1 MASLQDQLL
10 KAGLADKAS
19 AKQARADKR
28 KKQKQKNK
36 QKQPVVDEATIA
48 AQQAAEEKKAR
59 SRELNQLQQ
68 QEREKRS
75 IIAQVRQ
82 LITVNKQPR
91 NGETLLNFTHDN
103 VVKRL
108 YVSEEMHK
116 QVTKGRLAVVLLDD
130 AYELVPAPVADKIAQ
145 RDEASVIYRAD
156 LDKSGADGKDEE
168 EDDWY
173 ADYEIPDDLICLD
186 IGPGTINQFSEV
198 VQDSG
203 TILWNG
209 PMGVFEVDGFHH
221 GTQKIAEKIAAV
233 TERGMMTIIGGGD
246 SAAAIK
252 KFGLMKKVSHV
263 STGGGASLEL
273 LSGNT
278 LPAIYSLEI

>member
-10 KAGLADKAS
+10 KAGLADKGS

-48 AQQAAEEKKAR
+48 AQKAAEEKKAR

-75 IIAQVRQ
+75 VVAQVKQ

-91 NGETLLNFTHDN
+91 DGETLLNFTHDN
-103 VVKRL
+103 VVKRM
-108 YVSEEMHK
+108 YVSEEVHK

-130 AYELVPAPVADKIAQ
+130 VYELVPTPVADKIAQ
-145 RDEASVIYRAD
+145 RDDTFVIYRAD
-156 LDKSGADGKDEE
+156 LDKSGSDGKDED

-173 ADYEIPDDLICLD
+173 ADYEIPDDL
-186 IGPGTINQFSEV
+186 T
-198 VQDSG
+198 
-203 TILWNG
+203 W
-209 PMGVFEVDGFHH
+209 
-221 GTQKIAEKIAAV
+221 
-233 TERGMMTIIGGGD
+233 
-246 SAAAIK
+246 
-252 KFGLMKKVSHV
+252 
-263 STGGGASLEL
+263 
-273 LSGNT
+273 
-278 LPAIYSLEI
+278 

>member
-28 KKQKQKNK
+28 KK

-75 IIAQVRQ
+75 IAAQVRQ

-103 VVKRL
+103 VVKRM
-108 YVSEEMHK
+108 YVSEEMHR
-116 QVTKGRLAVVLLDD
+116 QVTKGRLTVVLLDD
-130 AYELVPAPVADKIAQ
+130 AYELVPTPVADKIAQ
-145 RDEASVIYRAD
+145 RDEASIIYRAD
-156 LDKSGADGKDEE
+156 LDKSGNDGKDEA

-173 ADYEIPDDLICLD
+173 ADYEIPDDL
-186 IGPGTINQFSEV
+186 T
-198 VQDSG
+198 
-203 TILWNG
+203 W
-209 PMGVFEVDGFHH
+209 
-221 GTQKIAEKIAAV
+221 
-233 TERGMMTIIGGGD
+233 
-246 SAAAIK
+246 
-252 KFGLMKKVSHV
+252 
-263 STGGGASLEL
+263 
-273 LSGNT
+273 
-278 LPAIYSLEI
+278 

>member
-36 QKQPVVDEATIA
+36 QKQPVIDEAALA

-75 IIAQVRQ
+75 IAAQVRQ
-82 LITVNKQPR
+82 LITVNKQTR
-91 NGETLLNFTHDN
+91 SGDTVLNFTHDN
-103 VVKRL
+103 VVKRM

-116 QVTKGRLAVVLLDD
+116 HVTKGRLTVVLLDD
-130 AYELVPAPVADKIAQ
+130 AYELVPTPVADKIAQ
-145 RDEASVIYRAD
+145 RDEASIIYRAD
-156 LDKSGADGKDEE
+156 LDKSGNDGKDED

-173 ADYEIPDDLICLD
+173 ADYEIPDDL
-186 IGPGTINQFSEV
+186 T
-198 VQDSG
+198 
-203 TILWNG
+203 W
-209 PMGVFEVDGFHH
+209 
-221 GTQKIAEKIAAV
+221 
-233 TERGMMTIIGGGD
+233 
-246 SAAAIK
+246 
-252 KFGLMKKVSHV
+252 
-263 STGGGASLEL
+263 
-273 LSGNT
+273 
-278 LPAIYSLEI
+278 